1 MARVDPDVGQDLE
14 WKAAEYRYSYNI
26 GTIECVAFP
35 RFQKSSPYESEREAR
50 ITFPKKN
57 FLLKPFNF
65 DSFQFHANWRTA
77 WQLRNYQNSSR
88 KLFILILLY
97 TRITKSVSKA
107 ALSLKS

>member
-50 ITFPKKN
+50 ITFPKET
-57 FLLKPFNF
+57 FL
-65 DSFQFHANWRTA
+65 W
-77 WQLRNYQNSSR
+77 YR
-88 KLFILILLY
+88 KYRLTLLI
-97 TRITKSVSKA
+97 KKKA
-107 ALSLKS
+107 P